1 MNYVNSS
8 LAAQVIEFC
17 AQIGTDAL
25 LVQGP
30 GGNVSWKEEGVLWIK
45 ASGKWLADAKSSEI
59 FVPVSLSPLQN
70 ALAKSDFTIVPAAMS
85 GSQLRPSIETLLHV
99 LMPHKIVVH
108 LHPVEM
114 LSHLVRSNQ
123 EEAIAK
129 YIGQEVNWI
138 YVDYAKPGAELA
150 QAVSRQ
156 LVNATATEVIFL
168 GNHGVLIG
176 GEDIKEISLTL
187 NRLTSALKTDTAP
200 YSALHAA
207 QSSEVSPALTSY
219 QACTDLQ
226 LNQLALDERL
236 AKRLRTSWALYPDHV
251 VFLGAEPVILDAYT
265 QLGDLE
271 HVSLTK
277 PPFIFVI
284 GHGVYESND
293 VTLAQKSQL
302 RCYYDVVIRQPTDG
316 ALTTLSQ
323 KQVFELVSWESE
335 KHRVSQDALR
345 Q

>member
-17 AQIGTDAL
+17 AQIGADAL

-30 GGNVSWKEEGVLWIK
+30 GGNVSWNEDGVLWIK
-45 ASGKWLADAKSSEI
+45 ASGQWLADAKSSEI
-59 FVPVSLSPLQN
+59 FVPVSLPPLQN

-85 GSQLRPSIETLLHV
+85 SSQLRPSIETLLHV

-114 LSHLVRSNQ
+114 LAHLVRNNQ
-123 EEAIAK
+123 KEAIAR
-129 YIGQEVNWI
+129 YIGQEINWI
-138 YVDYAKPGAELA
+138 YVDYAKPGADLA
-150 QAVSRQ
+150 EAVSHQ
-156 LVNATATEVIFL
+156 LVNAPAADVIFL

-187 NRLTSALKTDTAP
+187 NRLTSSLKTDTAP

-207 QSSEVSPALTSY
+207 QSSVVPYALTNY
-219 QACTDLQ
+219 QICADLQ

-251 VFLGAEPVILDAYT
+251 VFLGTEPVILDAFT
-265 QLGDLE
+265 QPGDLE
-271 HVSLTK
+271 HISLAK

-302 RCYYDVVIRQPTDG
+302 RCYYDVVIRQPTDDP
-316 ALTTLSQ
+316 LTTLSQ

-335 KHRVSQDALR
+335 KHRVRQDTLR

>member
-8 LAAQVIEFC
+8 LAAQVLQFC

-30 GGNVSWKEEGVLWIK
+30 GGNVSWKEDGVLWIK

-70 ALAKSDFTIVPAAMS
+70 ALAKSDFTIVPTAMS

-114 LSHLVRSNQ
+114 LAHLVRNNQ
-123 EEAIAK
+123 KEAIAR

-138 YVDYAKPGAELA
+138 YVDYAKPGADLA
-150 QAVSRQ
+150 EAVSHQ
-156 LVNATATEVIFL
+156 LVNAAATDVIFL

-176 GEDIKEISLTL
+176 GEDIKEISLAL
-187 NRLTSALKTDTAP
+187 NRLTSALKIDTAP

-207 QSSEVSPALTSY
+207 QSSEVPYALTNY
-219 QACTDLQ
+219 QICADLQ

-251 VFLGAEPVILDAYT
+251 VFLGAEPVILDAST
-265 QLGDLE
+265 QSGELE
-271 HVSLTK
+271 HIYLTK

-302 RCYYDVVIRQPTDG
+302 RCYYDVVIRQPTDDT
-316 ALTTLSQ
+316 LTTLSQ

-335 KHRVSQDALR
+335 KHRVSQDILR

>member
-1 MNYVNSS
+1 
-8 LAAQVIEFC
+8 
-17 AQIGTDAL
+17 
-25 LVQGP
+25 
-30 GGNVSWKEEGVLWIK
+30 
-45 ASGKWLADAKSSEI
+45 
-59 FVPVSLSPLQN
+59 VSLPPLHN
-70 ALAKSDFTIVPAAMS
+70 ALAKSDFTIVPTSMS

-123 EEAIAK
+123 KEAIAR

-138 YVDYAKPGAELA
+138 YVDYAKPGADLA
-150 QAVSRQ
+150 EAVSHQ
-156 LVNATATEVIFL
+156 LVNAPATDVIFL

-207 QSSEVSPALTSY
+207 QSSEVPYALTGY
-219 QACTDLQ
+219 QICADLQ

-251 VFLGAEPVILDAYT
+251 VFLGAEPVILDAFT
-265 QLGDLE
+265 QPSELE

-284 GHGVYESND
+284 GHGIYESND

-316 ALTTLSQ
+316 TLTTLSQ
-323 KQVFELVSWESE
+323 KQVFDLVSWESE

>member
-30 GGNVSWKEEGVLWIK
+30 GGNVSWKEDGVLWIK

-70 ALAKSDFTIVPAAMS
+70 ALAKSDFTILPTAMS
-85 GSQLRPSIETLLHV
+85 SSQLRPSIETLLHV

-123 EEAIAK
+123 KEAIAR

-150 QAVSRQ
+150 EAVSHQ

-176 GEDIKEISLTL
+176 GKEIKEISLTL

-207 QSSEVSPALTSY
+207 QSSEVPYALSNY
-219 QACTDLQ
+219 QICADLQ

-251 VFLGAEPVILDAYT
+251 VFLGTEPVILDAFT
-265 QLGDLE
+265 QPGDLE
-271 HVSLTK
+271 HISLAK
-277 PPFIFVI
+277 PPFMFVI

-302 RCYYDVVIRQPTDG
+302 RCYYDVVIRQPTDDP
-316 ALTTLSQ
+316 LTTLSQ

-335 KHRVSQDALR
+335 KHRVRQDTLR

>member
-1 MNYVNSS
+1 MNDSNSS

-17 AQIGTDAL
+17 AQVGADSL

-30 GGNVSWKEEGVLWIK
+30 GGNVSWKEDGVLLIK

-59 FVPVSLSPLQN
+59 FVPVGLPPLQN
-70 ALAKSDFTIVPAAMS
+70 ALAKSDFTIVPTAMRD
-85 GSQLRPSIETLLHV
+85 SQLRPSIETLLHV

-123 EEAIAK
+123 KEAIPR

-150 QAVSRQ
+150 EAVSHQ

-176 GEDIKEISLTL
+176 GEDIKQISLTL
-187 NRLTSALKTDTAP
+187 NRLTSAFKIDTAP

-207 QSSEVSPALTSY
+207 QSSKVPPAMTNY
-219 QACTDLQ
+219 QICADLQ

-251 VFLGAEPVILDAYT
+251 VFLGAEPVILDASA
-265 QLGDLE
+265 QPGDLE
-271 HVSLTK
+271 QISLTK
-277 PPFIFVI
+277 PPFIFAI
-284 GHGVYESND
+284 GQGVYESSE
-293 VTLAQKSQL
+293 VTLAQRSQL
-302 RCYYDVVIRQPTDG
+302 RCYYDVVIRQSTDDP
-316 ALTTLSQ
+316 LTTLSQ

-335 KHRVSQDALR
+335 KHRVSQDILR

>member
-59 FVPVSLSPLQN
+59 FVPVSLPPLQN

-85 GSQLRPSIETLLHV
+85 SSQLRPSIETLLHV

-114 LSHLVRSNQ
+114 LAHLVRNNQ
-123 EEAIAK
+123 KEAIAR
-129 YIGQEVNWI
+129 YIGQEINWI
-138 YVDYAKPGAELA
+138 YVDYAKPGADLA
-150 QAVSRQ
+150 EAVSHQ
-156 LVNATATEVIFL
+156 LVNAPAADVIFL

-187 NRLTSALKTDTAP
+187 NRLTSSLKTDTAP

-207 QSSEVSPALTSY
+207 QSSVVPYALTNY
-219 QACTDLQ
+219 QICADLQ

-251 VFLGAEPVILDAYT
+251 VFLGAEPVILDAFT
-265 QLGDLE
+265 QPGDLE
-271 HVSLTK
+271 HISLAK

-302 RCYYDVVIRQPTDG
+302 RCYYDVVIRQPTDDP
-316 ALTTLSQ
+316 LTTLSQ

-335 KHRVSQDALR
+335 KHRVRQDTLR

>member
-8 LAAQVIEFC
+8 LAAQVLQFC

-30 GGNVSWKEEGVLWIK
+30 GGNVSWKEDSVLWIK

-70 ALAKSDFTIVPAAMS
+70 ALAKSDFTIVPTAMS

-123 EEAIAK
+123 KEAIAR
-129 YIGQEVNWI
+129 YIGQEANWI

-150 QAVSRQ
+150 EAVSHQ
-156 LVNATATEVIFL
+156 LVNAAATDVIFL

-176 GEDIKEISLTL
+176 GEDIKEISLAL
-187 NRLTSALKTDTAP
+187 NRLTSALKIDTAP

-207 QSSEVSPALTSY
+207 QSSEVPYALTNY
-219 QACTDLQ
+219 QICADLQ

-251 VFLGAEPVILDAYT
+251 VFLGVEPVILDAFT
-265 QLGDLE
+265 QPVELE
-271 HVSLTK
+271 HISVTK

-284 GHGVYESND
+284 GHGVYESKD

-302 RCYYDVVIRQPTDG
+302 RCYYDVVIRQPTDHT
-316 ALTTLSQ
+316 LTTLSQ

-335 KHRVSQDALR
+335 KHRVSQDTLR